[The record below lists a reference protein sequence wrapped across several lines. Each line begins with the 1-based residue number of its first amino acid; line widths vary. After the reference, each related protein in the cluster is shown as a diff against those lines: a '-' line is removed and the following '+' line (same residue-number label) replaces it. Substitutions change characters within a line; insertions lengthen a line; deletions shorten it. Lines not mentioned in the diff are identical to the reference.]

1 MQLTVHSGPMSRIQC
16 QTSAADYLIGGNCNH
31 GYKAKIKV
39 PTVIESVLL
48 NSDMFSIPYAIGI
61 EGYVP
66 LCVVDKTSLV

>member
-1 MQLTVHSGPMSRIQC
+1 MQLIVHSGPIPHIRC
-16 QTSAADYLIGGNCNH
+16 QTCVADYLMEGNCNH

-48 NSDMFSIPYAIGI
+48 NSYTFSIPYAIGI